1 MPNSMTIATVDL
13 GSNSFHLAI
22 ARVRQDGRVKVIDT
36 LKEPVRLRMGLDEDG
51 SISEAAQTRALECL
65 ARFEQRLRGVDP
77 DHIRAVGTNTLRSS
91 KNSYAF
97 LEKISQTLKVPID
110 IIGGREEARLI
121 YKGVAQHLP
130 RSRKRNFV
138 VDIGGGSTEFVI
150 GTNNEPDVMES
161 RELGCVTFSMK
172 YFPDGNITRR
182 GFNRAMVHVGRE
194 LQRYHATFS
203 GENWERAVGAS
214 GTIKAIGNVIAAMT
228 NGDNIITLEALD
240 AIRDR
245 LFEAKK
251 MSNGLFAGLRED
263 RVPVF
268 PGGFSILYGIFHE
281 LSIPKMLVSQQSL
294 RDGVIYEMVG
304 REQDHDIR
312 VASVKAMAGFYGVDP
327 VQSERVRNLALQL
340 FPQVSHALLHRRDMA
355 RKILG
360 WAADLHEIGL
370 ALAHSGYHKHGGY
383 LLLNTDMD
391 GFSKIEQGLLS
402 FLVVNHRKRLK
413 TDNLPY
419 ENVFDWPLVFVF
431 RLAFL
436 FCRDRSDR
444 PLPNIEIDWEE
455 RNIYLSVSPDWLAD
469 HPLTRHDLE
478 LEQGYWQRENFALH
492 LNKEVP

>member
-1 MPNSMTIATVDL
+1 MPDSKIIATVDL

-22 ARVRQDGRVKVIDT
+22 ARVKDNRVKIIDT
-36 LKEPVRLRMGLDEDG
+36 LKEPVRLRLGLEKDG
-51 SISEAAQTRALECL
+51 SISDEAQERALACL
-65 ARFEQRLRGVDP
+65 ARFEQRLRGIPTED
-77 DHIRAVGTNTLRSS
+77 IRVVGTNTLRSS

-97 LEKISQTLKVPID
+97 LERIRATLQVPVD

-138 VDIGGGSTEFVI
+138 VDIGGGSTEFII
-150 GTNNEPDVMES
+150 GLNNEPNVMES

-172 YFPDGNITRR
+172 YFPGGAVTRR
-182 GFNRAMVHVGRE
+182 NFNRALVHVGRE
-194 LQRYHATFS
+194 LQRYHGTFS
-203 GENWERAVGAS
+203 PENWERAVGAS
-214 GTIKAIGNVIAAMT
+214 GTIKAIGNVIASLT
-228 NGDNIITLEALD
+228 NGDNIITLDALD
-240 AIRDR
+240 LIRDR
-245 LFEAKK
+245 LFSAKK
-251 MSNGLFAGLRED
+251 MSNDLFSGLRED

-268 PGGFSILYGIFHE
+268 PGGFAILYGIFLE

-304 REQDHDIR
+304 REHDQDIR
-312 VASVKAMAGFYGVDP
+312 IASVKAMAAFYGVDTR
-327 VQSERVRNLALQL
+327 QADRVRNLALDL
-340 FPQVSHALLHRRDMA
+340 FPQVSHALIHRREMA
-355 RKILG
+355 QKIIA

-383 LLLNTDMD
+383 LLLNSDMD

-431 RLAFL
+431 RIAFL

-444 PLPNIEIDWEE
+444 PVPAIGIEWDGRDIF
-455 RNIYLSVSPDWLAD
+455 LSVSPAWLED
-469 HPLTRHDLE
+469 HPLTMHDLE
-478 LEQGYWQRENFALH
+478 MEQGYWRRENFTLH
-492 LNKEVP
+492 LNRGDG